1 MTNKEE
7 TPNEVKNNRMFDHI
21 ITTGG
26 IVKSQ
31 QKDEADLTQDEKLS
45 LLRLQFFQNKE
56 SFLYKFGTLLTL
68 DDLDNFNGFK
78 ENSDCNYYLG
88 KLKQNLDPKQIDSK
102 IKNRRY
108 NYLKQKLK
116 NTSYFSD
123 EEMKNRCPF
132 LYQQYI
138 EQYKT
143 EEERLKEKE
152 NDLAKNSLA
161 QFLLGTID
169 NKIHQARCKIE
180 EEAMEEQEEEE
191 EDEDDDAELQKY
203 MECDQTKVSEDEKER
218 SREEFISL
226 MKERFLSG
234 QDKEFFDYQKVDS
247 NELYDDIYDQDLEDS
262 YFDDD

>member
-1 MTNKEE
+1 MTNQA
-7 TPNEVKNNRMFDHI
+7 TSNEVKNNEMFVHI
-21 ITTGG
+21 IAKGG

-31 QKDEADLTQDEKLS
+31 QKDEKDLTQDEKLS

-56 SFLYKFGTLLTL
+56 TFLYKFGTLLTL
-68 DDLDNFNGFK
+68 DDLDNFNGF
-78 ENSDCNYYLG
+78 EEHSDCNYYLG
-88 KLKQNLDPKQIDSK
+88 KLRQNLDPKQLESK

-143 EEERLKEKE
+143 DEERLKEKE

-169 NKIHQARCKIE
+169 HKIQQARCKIE
-180 EEAMEEQEEEE
+180 EETMEEQEEEE
-191 EDEDDDAELQKY
+191 DDEDEDP
-203 MECDQTKVSEDEKER
+203 
-218 SREEFISL
+218 EFNKCKSFVL
-226 MKERFLSG
+226 FL
-234 QDKEFFDYQKVDS
+234 
-247 NELYDDIYDQDLEDS
+247 N
-262 YFDDD
+262 